1 MISLFKK
8 TPKPVAKNWKDKPEQ
23 KVTILSPVAVAN
35 ALPKDQPFFEMRSGH
50 KYAVKVARLRSGVEA
65 PICFIRV
72 DKFRGT
78 KVQRK
83 AMKKAKRT
91 AKALAAATV

>member
-8 TPKPVAKNWKDKPEQ
+8 TPKEDRHAWKAKPEQ
-23 KVTILSPVAVAN
+23 KVTIVSPVAVAN
-35 ALPKDQPFFEMRSGH
+35 ALPKGQPFFEMRSGH
-50 KYAVKVARLRSGVEA
+50 KYAVKVARLRSGTEA